1 MKHQKRIDDLMA
13 TMEEYSEVL
22 EVLLSDLANGEKD
35 DYSLIKLTVQDMLD
49 TAEEIEQLAD
59 EG

>member
-13 TMEEYSEVL
+13 TMGEYSEVL

>member
-13 TMEEYSEVL
+13 TMGEYSEVL
-22 EVLLSDLANGEKD
+22 EVLLNDLANGEKD